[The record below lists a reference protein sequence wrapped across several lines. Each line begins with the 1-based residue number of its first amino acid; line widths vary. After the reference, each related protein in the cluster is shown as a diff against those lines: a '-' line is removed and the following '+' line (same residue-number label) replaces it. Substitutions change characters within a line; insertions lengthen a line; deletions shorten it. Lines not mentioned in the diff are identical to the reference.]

1 MNCIRD
7 SCNRYATLIA
17 IILPSFAG
25 AINVNNDVLEYW
37 IPSSCRY
44 DEYFDTLSLS
54 CSRCNASRNLEPA
67 TNRKFFTFYFLMI
80 YLSELHAGLQ
90 CTCNIFS
97 RTIGYENGNP
107 LCAACGPDMIA
118 TADGREC
125 ILRPNATCK
134 CSSNQI
140 RLDRNVNGILLDTVL
155 CVTCVQ
161 GTYPSVDCSKC
172 LPCDG
177 REYSGRANCVCPSAT
192 HVRLRNYCLRKDDV
206 ADWPDVRSTYLMKFQ
221 SENVDSYYLRSELQ
235 VAVHLCKR
243 KDRMACE
250 HLSNICALTLYTDG
264 IACMLF
270 MHTPLAPVWLFYS
283 KQDTVSILNDTKITE
298 RYSLRRGDNSSILDF
313 AIAKFSLNGK
323 FLSIGRPSLPCQL
336 LRNVRFGV
344 NYNKKC
350 KTTAIELLNAQVELL
365 SPYLIFKDG
374 NKSFTHSLP
383 VIVKSAGENIG
394 EILQQQLVRK
404 FFLVDNVS
412 GFKTLPTFM
421 NIGFAKASEL
431 SVLRYMKSLT
441 ILVNVQNG
449 EEHGKIF
456 APFLI
461 VQYDELTQQ
470 DLLNNPDVVIEY
482 KVTFTLKD
490 SDVDYNVQITIGVLT
505 GVALIFSTIRAGS
518 YYKRNH
524 NGNLSIT
531 VLLWFLVYAMGAV
544 GNVITFVCISACVY
558 LFVFYKGQ
566 TVPYILLPGDTN
578 EKRIQIYISVAFSFK
593 IVEMIG
599 FICQHWDLSIFFV
612 DWEQP
617 RTIHNQVKYD
627 SPHTSLRKLYAN
639 RFPRSDGASTRI
651 SSDIIASKRK
661 KRLRKTD
668 GNASPSGISKSS
680 ATDKY
685 APDFSSVC
693 SLSRS
698 PLQEAA
704 EHNYT
709 HNLPISV
716 WRTYFVANEWC
727 KLQTKRR
734 INVALQSI
742 YTLCVLQIFDLE
754 SWMLAVP
761 EANVADK
768 SEVKNNFTLQY
779 AICTFVYISVYFI
792 QWLIRIM
799 FYERYIRN
807 RLQKFVD
814 LCSVANISVLILA
827 HNYYGFYIHGRS
839 VHGYADTDLPT
850 LINDLKKE
858 EDNLCAHR
866 GLVPGTT
873 EQTFIVSLTQS
884 FKSLYDELMKQKDN
898 GNIGAFRSSETPS
911 KSWKQLNEIRSKV
924 RIFLT
929 QFLDHCSESEDYII
943 KEQHILEKLCDV
955 FFQDAKDKSV
965 FYIDNNYSFNRVI
978 LYGNEWLLATF
989 EITVFAFF
997 LALYGTYVLAC
1008 ITTVLVSQLFLII
1021 IRFNVKR
1028 NLCNKSLL
1036 DKRFLM

>member
-1 MNCIRD
+1 
-7 SCNRYATLIA
+7 
-17 IILPSFAG
+17 
-25 AINVNNDVLEYW
+25 
-37 IPSSCRY
+37 
-44 DEYFDTLSLS
+44 
-54 CSRCNASRNLEPA
+54 
-67 TNRKFFTFYFLMI
+67 MI
-80 YLSELHAGLQ
+80 G
-90 CTCNIFS
+90 F
-97 RTIGYENGNP
+97 ENGNP
-107 LCAACGPDMIA
+107 LCAACDPDMIA
-118 TADGREC
+118 TADGKEC
-125 ILRPNATCK
+125 ILRSNTTCK
-134 CSSNQI
+134 CSSNEI

-161 GTYPSVDCSKC
+161 GTYPSTDCSEC

-192 HVRLRNYCLRKDDV
+192 HVRLRNYCLHKDDV
-206 ADWPDVRSTYLMKFQ
+206 ADWPDVRNTYLMKFQ
-221 SENVDSYYLRSELQ
+221 SESVDSYYLRSELQ

-270 MHTPLAPVWLFYS
+270 VHTPLAPVWLFYS
-283 KQDTVSILNDTKITE
+283 KQDAASIVNSTKISE
-298 RYSLRRGDNSSILDF
+298 KYSLRRGDNSSTLDF
-313 AIAKFSLNGK
+313 AIAKFSLNGE
-323 FLSIGRPSLPCQL
+323 FLSIGRPNLPCQL

-344 NYNKKC
+344 NYYKRC

-365 SPYLIFKDG
+365 SPYLIFKNG
-374 NKSFTHSLP
+374 NRTFTHALP
-383 VIVKSAGENIG
+383 VTVKPAGEDVD
-394 EILQQQLVRK
+394 EIPQQQLVRK

-412 GFKTLPTFM
+412 GFKALPTFL
-421 NIGFAKASEL
+421 NSRFAKAPQI

-441 ILVNVQNG
+441 VLVDVQDG

-461 VQYDELTQQ
+461 AKYDELTYQE
-470 DLLNNPDVVIEY
+470 LLDNPDVVVEY
-482 KVTFTLKD
+482 KVTFMLKG

-505 GVALIFSTIRAGS
+505 GIALIFSTVRAWS

-531 VLLWFLVYAMGAV
+531 VLLWFLIYAMGVV
-544 GNVITFVCISACVY
+544 GNVITFVCIGACVY

-566 TVPYILLPGDTN
+566 TVPYILLPDDAS
-578 EKRIQIYISVAFSFK
+578 EKKIQTYISVAFSFK

-599 FICQHWDLSIFFV
+599 FVCQHWGLSVFFI

-617 RTIHNQVKYD
+617 RTIHSQVKYD
-627 SPHTSLRKLYAN
+627 SPHTSLRKLYAD
-639 RFPRSDGASTRI
+639 RFPRSDGRPTSRI
-651 SSDIIASKRK
+651 SSDMIASKR
-661 KRLRKTD
+661 RRRSRKT
-668 GNASPSGISKSS
+668 NESPSEISKFSP
-680 ATDKY
+680 TDKY
-685 APDFSSVC
+685 APDFSSIC
-693 SLSRS
+693 SLS
-698 PLQEAA
+698 PMQEAA
-704 EHNYT
+704 VHNA
-709 HNLPISV
+709 PISI

-734 INVALQSI
+734 VNVVLQSV
-742 YTLCVLQIFDLE
+742 YTLCILQIFNLE

-761 EANVADK
+761 DSSSEEAR
-768 SEVKNNFTLQY
+768 SNFTLRY
-779 AICTFVYISVYFI
+779 AICTFVYVSVYFA
-792 QWLIRIM
+792 QWLIRVT

-814 LCSVANISVLILA
+814 LCSVANISVLVLP

-850 LINDLKKE
+850 LISDLKKE

-873 EQTFIVSLTQS
+873 EQTFIISLTHS
-884 FKSLYDELMKQKDN
+884 FKSLYDELLKQRN
-898 GNIGAFRSSETPS
+898 NENAGPFRGNDSPS
-911 KSWKQLNEIRSKV
+911 KSWKQLNEMRSKV
-924 RIFLT
+924 RTFLI

-943 KEQHILEKLCDV
+943 KEQHVLEKLCDV
-955 FFQDAKDKSV
+955 LCQDAKDKSV
-965 FYIDNNYSFNRVI
+965 FYIDNNYSFSRVI

-989 EITVFAFF
+989 EITVFAFL
-997 LALYGTYVLAC
+997 LALYDTYVLAC
-1008 ITTVLVSQLFLII
+1008 VTTVLLSQLFLII
-1021 IRFNVKR
+1021 IRCNVKR